1 MPEARL
7 VVAAFRAAYSEASAA
22 RGGAVYSGQSV
33 SGLSDVDADVP
44 LVAALVLC
52 GSDEVVQ
59 LGPCERTFLAQSC
72 FKPLTLAMALQL
84 GLGPEVF
91 LEARPAGSFCH
102 SLRLISRPP
111 RSSSQATS
119 TAAAHTHLALLLP
132 RSAALW

>member
-1 MPEARL
+1 MYAHMPEARL

-91 LEARPAGSFCH
+91 WKHVRQVLSVIHCVS
-102 SLRLISRPP
+102 SLVLPLRRQAQP
-111 RSSSQATS
+111 RR
-119 TAAAHTHLALLLP
+119 THLALLLP